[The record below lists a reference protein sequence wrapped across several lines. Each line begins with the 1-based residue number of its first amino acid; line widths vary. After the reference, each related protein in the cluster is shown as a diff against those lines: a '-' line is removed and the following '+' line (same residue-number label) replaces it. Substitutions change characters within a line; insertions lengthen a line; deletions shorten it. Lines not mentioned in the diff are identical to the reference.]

1 MRNCDP
7 TRRANPR
14 ALIVDDERARELAAE
29 SPDLPSITLG
39 QRQLCDLELLLNGGF
54 APLDGF
60 MDEAAYESV
69 LECLRLPGGTL
80 WPIPVT
86 LDVDRPV
93 AEALDPGTRVALRD
107 DEGFMLAVLRVR
119 TRWKVDKE
127 REARCVYGTVSARH
141 PGVRYLR
148 EQSGSHYLGGE
159 IEGIQ
164 LPVHYNYE
172 EYRHTPKELRRL
184 FAKLGW
190 RRVVAFHTRRPM
202 HRLERDLTMQA
213 AKSAEGHVLINP
225 AASVAKAREPAYFAR
240 VKCYQAIMQYY
251 PQGLTALSL
260 LPLATRE
267 AGPREALWHAV
278 IRGNY
283 GCTHL
288 IVGCDHASPPGRA
301 TGGERFY
308 PPYAA
313 QELIAQY
320 QEELGVTMVPFRRH
334 AYAPAR
340 RRFVEA
346 GSEEGRGESLSL
358 SEPELVR
365 RLVRGEGVPAWFSYP
380 EVLKALRRVHP
391 PRRLQGIVLFFTG
404 LSGSGK
410 STLARILY
418 GRFVEDGRRSVTLL
432 DGDIVRRHL
441 SSELG
446 FSRAHRDLNV
456 RRIGF
461 VASEIA
467 KNAGVAICAPIAP
480 YASTRRTV
488 REMIEAHGAM
498 IEIHVATPLDVCEA
512 RDRKGLY
519 AKARRGLIQGFTGI
533 SDPYEAPE
541 RPEIRIDTSDL
552 TPAQAAEDI
561 YLYLLRE
568 GYLDLPEPPRDGPE
582 TETDPAG
589 FGEAGAWPG

>member
-1 MRNCDP
+1 
-7 TRRANPR
+7 
-14 ALIVDDERARELAAE
+14 
-29 SPDLPSITLG
+29 
-39 QRQLCDLELLLNGGF
+39 
-54 APLDGF
+54 

-69 LECLRLPGGTL
+69 LERMRLPEGSV

-86 LDVDRPV
+86 LDVDRSV
-93 AEALDPGTRVALRD
+93 AEVLDPGMRVALRD
-107 DEGFMLAVLRVR
+107 GEGFMLGVLTIR
-119 TRWKVDKE
+119 TRWKADKK
-127 REARCVYGTVSARH
+127 REAQRVYGTVSSAH
-141 PGVRYLR
+141 PGVRYLY
-148 EQSGSHYLGGE
+148 ELAGSHYLGGE

-172 EYRHTPKELRRL
+172 EYRHTPRELRRL

-202 HRLERDLTMQA
+202 HRLERELTMQA
-213 AKSAEGHVLINP
+213 AKAAEGHILINP
-225 AASVAKAREPAYFAR
+225 VVSVAKARDPAYFAR
-240 VKCYQAIMQYY
+240 VKCYQAIMQHY

-278 IRGNY
+278 VRGNY

-288 IVGCDHASPPGRA
+288 IIGCDHASPPEHA

-313 QELIAQY
+313 QELIEQY
-320 QEELGVTMVPFRRH
+320 QEEDLGVTIVPFRRH

-340 RRFVEA
+340 RRFVDVDSGE
-346 GSEEGRGESLSL
+346 GCEEGLSL
-358 SEPELVR
+358 SDPDLAR
-365 RLVRGEGVPAWFSYP
+365 RLTHGEGVPAWFSYP
-380 EVLKALRRVHP
+380 EVLKALRRTHP
-391 PRRLQGIVLFFTG
+391 PRHRQGIVLFFTG

-418 GRFVEDGRRSVTLL
+418 GRFIEDGRRSVTLL

-446 FSRAHRDLNV
+446 FSKSHRDLNV

-480 YASTRRTV
+480 YASTRQAV
-488 REMIEAHGAM
+488 REMIEEHGAM
-498 IEIHVATPLDVCEA
+498 VEIHVATPIEVCES

-519 AKARRGLIQGFTGI
+519 AKARRGLIKGFTGI

-552 TPAQAAEDI
+552 TPAEAAEDI

-568 GYLDLPEPPRDGPE
+568 GYLDLPDPLHEESE
-582 TETDPAG
+582 TEIDPAA
-589 FGEAGAWPG
+589 FGESGTRYR